1 MPKAVKYRKRVFQ
14 GFEHTAW
21 SQKVYRAC
29 PFSYIEEAPPSLIL
43 SVHLG
48 CSKEFHPSCALMHK
62 LAFACVETP
71 QDPEALTKGLEGG
84 AEGVIE
90 APPPPPDRFRVFCE
104 RHGTPCV
111 YCVCRKP
118 YDEEG
123 QLIECGTCKVM
134 RVEGGRVLEVQEEEG
149 DAKAWPS
156 QKSTCTGLVP
166 WRVHGC
172 GHIPVRRHGAR
183 LPVSVV
189 SGPVLSLLPC
199 LLRAIPVGVVP
210 WRLSLLLSLSPL
222 AYHLPS
228 ILFFLLVFLVLP
240 RFLLP
245 PLLSFHLPLLVPFL
259 CPFLRP
265 FLRPFLCPFLR
276 PFLLSCM
283 ASMRP

>member
-1 MPKAVKYRKRVFQ
+1 MVSKM
-14 GFEHTAW
+14 
-21 SQKVYRAC
+21 YRAC

-71 QDPEALTKGLEGG
+71 QDPEALTKGPEGG
-84 AEGVIE
+84 VEGVIE

-149 DAKAWPS
+149 DAKAWFS
-156 QKSTCTGLVP
+156 QKSTYTGLVP
-166 WRVHGC
+166 WQVHGC
-172 GHIPVRRHGAR
+172 GHIPVRRYGAR

-189 SGPVLSLLPC
+189 SRPVLYLLPSLLRT
-199 LLRAIPVGVVP
+199 LPVGAVP
-210 WRLSLLLSLSPL
+210 WRLSLLLSLTPL
-222 AYHLPS
+222 ASSLPS
-228 ILFFLLVFLVLP
+228 ILFFLLVFVVLP

-245 PLLSFHLPLLVPFL
+245 LLLSFHLPLLVPFFL
-259 CPFLRP
+259 PLLRPFLHHFLRP
-265 FLRPFLCPFLR
+265 FLRPSLF